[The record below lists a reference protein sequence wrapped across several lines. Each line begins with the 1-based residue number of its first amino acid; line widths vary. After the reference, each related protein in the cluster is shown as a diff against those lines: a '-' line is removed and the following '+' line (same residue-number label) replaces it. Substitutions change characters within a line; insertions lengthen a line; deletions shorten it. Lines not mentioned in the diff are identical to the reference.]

1 MIDILKIFHEL
12 ITQYREPDCMF
23 SFVENEKKEFISQLK
38 KFKLQLDKNQQQDFK
53 DLTKQAVKVLFH
65 ELKKYYFLGFDEAN
79 KKSDV

>member
-38 KFKLQLDKNQQQDFK
+38 KFKLQLDKNQ
-53 DLTKQAVKVLFH
+53 
-65 ELKKYYFLGFDEAN
+65 
-79 KKSDV
+79 